1 MKQVSREE
9 AVATIG
15 DLFEQVERGEEVVI
29 TRDGRAVARLLAA
42 SPPEDAAASP
52 DDMRLLAA
60 IRRLHAEWQQQG
72 VKPFTAEEISD
83 LLGRRD

>member
-15 DLFEQVERGEEVVI
+15 DLFEQVERGEDVVI
-29 TRDGRAVARLLAA
+29 TRDGRAVARLSAV
-42 SPPEDAAASP
+42 SPEQDAAASP
-52 DDMRLLAA
+52 DDMRLLTA

-72 VKPFTAEEISD
+72 VKPFTTEEISE